1 MRGARYRV
9 TVGEES
15 RMVEIVEIGDGR
27 FRARVDDE
35 DLDAD
40 ARLPAGGPCS
50 LLVGDVVYLVDVV
63 EDGEELVLG
72 VGGWTARARV
82 EDPRRRRR
90 GRPGAVAA
98 RQQRLVAPMPGR
110 VVAVHVD
117 PGARVEPGSPLVVLE
132 AMKMEN
138 EFRATVA
145 GVVVEVR
152 VTPGQA
158 VNAGDLLVVVE
169 G

>member
-1 MRGARYRV
+1 M
-9 TVGEES
+9 
-15 RMVEIVEIGDGR
+15 
-27 FRARVDDE
+27 
-35 DLDAD
+35 
-40 ARLPAGGPCS
+40 
-50 LLVGDVVYLVDVV
+50 
-63 EDGEELVLG
+63 
-72 VGGWTARARV
+72 
-82 EDPRRRRR
+82 
-90 GRPGAVAA
+90 
-98 RQQRLVAPMPGR
+98 
-110 VVAVHVD
+110 HVD

-145 GVVVEVR
+145 GVVSEVR